1 MGSVSIKSVLSLAFA
16 FGLAAFALTA
26 SALPEGYTQV
36 NYVESTG
43 EQYVNIE
50 YVPND
55 KTEISLV
62 FSVTEYNSSKST
74 LFGCTGRTSGGG
86 TKGQCGF
93 AYGIPTTCRWS
104 STSTDVDLELPDLDY
119 EQHSLVFKN
128 KSYAFDDKVIF
139 TSSSNIGTEGR
150 PLLLLVNNSTKTAG
164 AVNPSG
170 DKASARIYS
179 MTILEDGEYVRN
191 LVPAVDSN
199 GVAGLYDLA
208 SSEFFTSAT
217 EVPLIA
223 PSGDVEPPAF
233 VEFSASGTKMEGITA
248 SVKVVSGEEANATIE
263 CYIGTDPETWEPYES
278 WSHTTSA
285 TVYETTMPEVDFGS
299 YFVAFRAAY
308 SDGTEMSEV
317 WTETNRLTF
326 VDVKDHWLYDPLT
339 ETVTDGMWKFA
350 AEVDGENMSV
360 GKWTDDGYPL
370 DPSLLD
376 FSKPVRDTD
385 QNVYVI
391 TNLNTQFGTNAGNW
405 YDINPSEAGGR
416 VAMLVLP
423 ESGLVSIR
431 AGAFA
436 GCSSIT
442 NIVNFLPDS
451 VQTLGA
457 AAFFGINNT
466 KCVCGLVCNTMNVSD
481 SVFKNATAI
490 KSVAFGPR
498 TKNVGSASHKS
509 STFSGCTGITNIV
522 FDAACENVN
531 LAKAFKSCR
540 VVELTLNGVTNV
552 ADRTFDSCQFRS
564 IIFDKTLQFVSSTAF
579 NDSNGGTARST
590 LREVRFLGP
599 PPRSFKPEFYGA
611 VAHSPADDNLVTTYV
626 PHKYAAAW
634 QEYATNGEINKKDST
649 FALEKLTIT
658 DDPTKRLLLW
668 GDSAQGLLLLV
679 R

>member
-1 MGSVSIKSVLSLAFA
+1 MKKLIVACTLSLFA
-16 FGLAAFALTA
+16 A
-26 SALPEGYTQV
+26 SAWCELPEGYTPV
-36 NYVESTG
+36 AYIEATG

-74 LFGCTGRTSGGG
+74 LFGCTGRSSSGGL
-86 TKGQCGF
+86 KGQCGF

-128 KSYAFDDKVIF
+128 KSYVLDDEVIF
-139 TSSSNIGTEGR
+139 TSSSSIGTEGR
-150 PLLLLVNNSTKTAG
+150 PLLLLVNNSAKNAG
-164 AVNPSG
+164 TVNPSG
-170 DKASARIYS
+170 TKASARIYS
-179 MTILEDGEYVRN
+179 MTITEGEEAKRN

-233 VEFSASGTKMEGITA
+233 VEFSASGTKTEGITA

-326 VDVKDHWLYDPLT
+326 VEVKDHWFYDPLT

-350 AEVDGENMSV
+350 AEADGENMSV

-370 DPSLLD
+370 DPSPLD
-376 FSKPVRDTD
+376 FSKPVRDAD

-391 TNLNTQFGTNAGNW
+391 TNLDTQFGTDGGSW
-405 YDINPSEAGGR
+405 YTANPSEAGGR

-457 AAFFGINNT
+457 AAFYGINNT
-466 KCVCGLVCNTMNVSD
+466 KCVCDLVCNTKNVGI
-481 SVFKNATAI
+481 SVFKNSTAI
-490 KSVAFGPR
+490 KSVTFGPR
-498 TKNVGSASHKS
+498 TKNIGGGYHKEA
-509 STFSGCTGITNIV
+509 TFGGCTGITNIV
-522 FDAACENVN
+522 FDAACENVK
-531 LAKAFKSCR
+531 LTCSFDSCR
-540 VVELTLNGVTNV
+540 VAELKLNGVTNV
-552 ADRTFDSCQFRS
+552 ASRAFDSCQFQS
-564 IIFDKTLQFVSSTAF
+564 IIFDDDLQFVSSDTF
-579 NDSNGGTARST
+579 NDSKGRTARTT

-599 PPRSFKPEFYGA
+599 PPANFNPEFYGT

-626 PHKYAAAW
+626 PNKYIAAW
-634 QEYATNGEINKKDST
+634 QEYATDGVINRKDST
-649 FALEKLTIT
+649 FALEKLIIT
-658 DDPTKRLLLW
+658 DDPSKRLLLC
-668 GDSAQGLLLLV
+668 DDVVPGLAIFF